1 MGLLHT
7 SLIYNLCFTHRFQAS
22 GNVNRKSDVY
32 SFGIVLFELITGR
45 PAIIREPEEHIH
57 IVDWVYPIIESGDIQ
72 NIVDPRLQGE
82 FHTNSAWKA
91 VEIAMSCVPTAAIQ
105 RPDMSEVLA
114 ELKECLALEMSNGR
128 SESRV
133 TGGSMTTSSNPLIM
147 TSVELESDI
156 AALAR

>member
-1 MGLLHT
+1 M
-7 SLIYNLCFTHRFQAS
+7 YNLCFTYRFKAS

-45 PAIIREPEEHIH
+45 PAIIREPEEDTH
-57 IVDWVYPIIESGDIQ
+57 IVGWVYPIIESGDIQ
-72 NIVDPRLQGE
+72 SIVDPRLQGK

-105 RPDMSEVLA
+105 RPDMSQVLA

-128 SESRV
+128 SKSRA
-133 TGGSMTTSSNPLIM
+133 TGGNMTTSRNPLIM
-147 TSVELESDI
+147 TSSQLESDI